1 MMRRHLSRSSI
12 IWSLATGGLVALALI
27 SLLAV
32 PRGPEGPA
40 AADAADL
47 GFDLQGHRGARGL
60 YPENTLPG
68 FRGAARIGVT
78 TWEMDVGLTADGVLV
93 VHHDRALVPERTRG
107 ADGVWLADP
116 GAPIKSLTLEDLKR
130 VDVGRLLPGSKA
142 ARRWP
147 NQAQLDGV
155 GIPALEEVLALGEAL
170 AGGHLRYN
178 VETKV
183 SPLSPEDSP
192 DPLTIA
198 DALVAR
204 LLAAGVT
211 KRASVQSFDWRSL
224 RRVQETAPAITTVY
238 LTAEQKWLDNLER
251 GQPGASPWTA
261 GLDLDDYDDSVPR
274 LVAAAGGAVW
284 SPYFRDLGPEALEE
298 AQALGLRVV
307 VWTVNDPSDMASLI
321 DLGVDGIITDYP
333 DRLREVM
340 AEKALALPAAV
351 PDGK

>member
-12 IWSLATGGLVALALI
+12 VWSLATGGLAALALI

-32 PRGPEGPA
+32 PQGPEGPA
-40 AADAADL
+40 AADL

-142 ARRWP
+142 AGRWP

-155 GIPALEEVLALGEAL
+155 EIPALEEVLALGEAL

-198 DALVAR
+198 DALVTR
-204 LLAAGVT
+204 LRAAGVT
-211 KRASVQSFDWRSL
+211 KRASVQSFDWRPL
-224 RRVQETAPAITTVY
+224 RRVQETAPAIATVY

-261 GLDLDDYDDSVPR
+261 GLDLDDYDASVPR

-284 SPYFRDLGPEALEE
+284 SPYFRDLRPEALKE
-298 AQALGLRVV
+298 AHGLGLRVV

-333 DRLREVM
+333 DRLRDVM
-340 AEKALALPAAV
+340 AEKALTLPAAV